1 MTTEIQTS
9 ITIDAP
15 AAVVRA
21 QFGDVAH
28 HEAQAVH
35 KGVRF
40 RVIDDDGSR
49 CRYEQKSRVG
59 PITTTQTFELERT
72 ADGPLVNRVTGGM
85 FAGGAIIFNV
95 VALDDHRSRVD
106 ATLRADLKPAPV
118 AALLRGQVRRS
129 LAKALLEDKAD
140 IESGRYSAAN

>member
-1 MTTEIQTS
+1 M
-9 ITIDAP
+9 
-15 AAVVRA
+15 
-21 QFGDVAH
+21 
-28 HEAQAVH
+28 H